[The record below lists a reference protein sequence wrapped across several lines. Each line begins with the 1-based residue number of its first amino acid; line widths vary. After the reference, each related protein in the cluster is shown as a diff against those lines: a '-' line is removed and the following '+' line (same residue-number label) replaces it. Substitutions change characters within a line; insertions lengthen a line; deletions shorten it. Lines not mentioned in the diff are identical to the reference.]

1 MAAREDRE
9 INAIGFPLYERKG
22 SMIRVMR
29 FLIAFLVGFPVG
41 GQAGDA
47 DTIVNGT
54 FDTDVSGWTP
64 SDDATIEWSSMD
76 ADGAPGSGSGIVTN
90 ISAINSSRF
99 VYGCAALTEAGQ
111 EYLLRGLL
119 FIPSGQATHG
129 RGWLRIFLRDQPNCH
144 GTLLFADE
152 SPFVYSVSF
161 TDEWVESGL
170 RFFAPAGAQ
179 SASISLAVNK
189 NLDAGTLSI
198 NFDNISLEPVNRRL
212 IFIPAAGLA
221 AGDAGSFWGTD
232 LDVNN
237 PTEESMTY
245 FLWWLPRGED
255 NSDPMISGLFTLAA
269 GESRRHA
276 NVLSAVFGLDPDD
289 APFGALAIAA
299 DGTEVLAMARIFN
312 QPDAGGGGTFGQ
324 SIPLVSRKGMIA
336 PNERR
341 RVLFMSETDDFRSNL
356 GCQNGTA
363 ANLRVSMELFD
374 ASGVALGL
382 TMMDLPPYSN
392 GQINRILRDWA
403 PISGYVDVWST
414 TPEAEFFC
422 YGSVLDSVSSD
433 PTTVLPQ

>member
-1 MAAREDRE
+1 
-9 INAIGFPLYERKG
+9 
-22 SMIRVMR
+22 MIRIISVLFV
-29 FLIAFLVGFPVG
+29 FLMGLPAA

-47 DTIVNGT
+47 NVIVNGT

-64 SDDATIEWSSMD
+64 RDDVTIEWSSMD
-76 ADGAPGSGSGIVTN
+76 ADGTPGSGSGVVTN
-90 ISAINSSRF
+90 ISAINSSRQ
-99 VYGCAALTEAGQ
+99 VTGCANLVEAGQ

-129 RGWLRIFLRDQPNCH
+129 RGWLRVSLRDQPNCH
-144 GTLLFADE
+144 GGLLFADE
-152 SPFVYSVSF
+152 SPFVFSVSF

-179 SASISLAVNK
+179 SVSVSLAVNK

-198 NFDNISLEPVNRRL
+198 NFDNISLEPVNRGL
-212 IFIPAAGLA
+212 SFIPAAGLA

-237 PTEESMTY
+237 PTEEPMTY
-245 FLWWLPRGED
+245 HLWWLPRGED
-255 NSDPMISGLFTLAA
+255 NSDPVISDLFTLAA
-269 GESRRHA
+269 GEGRRHA
-276 NVLSAVFGLDPDD
+276 NVLSAVFGLNPDD

-324 SIPLVSRKGMIA
+324 SIPLVSVKEMIVA
-336 PNERR
+336 NERR
-341 RVLFMSETDDFRSNL
+341 RILFMSENDDFRSNL

-363 ANLRVSMELFD
+363 TNLRVTIEPFD
-374 ASGVALGL
+374 ASGVSLGL
-382 TMMDLPPYSN
+382 TTMDLPPYSN
-392 GQINRILRDWA
+392 SQINRILRDWA
-403 PISGYVDVWST
+403 PIIGYVDVWST
-414 TPEAEFFC
+414 TPEAKFFC